1 MEKLEKPAWVKMTE
15 SELKKV
21 IAELAKK
28 YPSSQI
34 GMMLRDQYGIPTV
47 RIYGKKLNDYLK
59 ELGIDVKEDLVNAEK
74 KVDNLKDHMSN
85 NITDKNSKHKLQKA
99 QARLNI
105 IKRYYGLSIR
115 DRNKKK

>member
-1 MEKLEKPAWVKMTE
+1 MEKLAKPTWVKMKE
-15 SELKKV
+15 PELKKV

-59 ELGIDVKEDLVNAEK
+59 ELGIDAKEDLVNADK
-74 KVDNLKDHMSN
+74 KVDNLKEHLKN
-85 NITDKNSKHKLQKA
+85 NITDRNSKHRLQKA

-105 IKRYYGLSIR
+105 IKRYYGISIR
-115 DRNKKK
+115 DRKKK